1 MNYISSGI
9 ILALEI
15 FFPNSS
21 SYFLRTLDCAHNNQ
35 GVRVS
40 ICKFQG
46 TSAITMR
53 FPWTVGW
60 FVINLGAY
68 L

>member
-1 MNYISSGI
+1 
-9 ILALEI
+9 
-15 FFPNSS
+15 
-21 SYFLRTLDCAHNNQ
+21 
-35 GVRVS
+35 VS